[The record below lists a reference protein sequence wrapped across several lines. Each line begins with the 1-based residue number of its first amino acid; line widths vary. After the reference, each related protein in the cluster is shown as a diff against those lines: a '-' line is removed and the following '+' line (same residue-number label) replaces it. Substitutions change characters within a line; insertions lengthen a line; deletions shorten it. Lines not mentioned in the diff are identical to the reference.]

1 MANSF
6 SEAKKEYFKTLKQ
19 YVPIVERVHGGSI
32 CSMQE
37 ANLL

>member
-19 YVPIVERVHGGSI
+19 YVPIVERVSWRQSSGIS
-32 CSMQE
+32 
-37 ANLL
+37 